1 MPKEKGSIMAD
12 ELDCNYHRNRVDPIN
27 RNASAAFF
35 RKIKI
40 NGHYGRVLPSLCS
53 EHGGYKYSLICH
65 DSAHQTTESI
75 VSSSARD
82 VLLVISICIILLL
95 LMVIFALHYKRRADQ
110 NAAMRISKDFEA
122 KVGTTEKVLGSGNDN
137 V

>member
-12 ELDCNYHRNRVDPIN
+12 ELECSYHSNRVDPMN
-27 RNASAAFF
+27 RNASAVFF

-53 EHGGYKYSLICH
+53 DHGGYKYSLICH
-65 DSAHQTTESI
+65 DSSHQDTESI

-95 LMVIFALHYKRRADQ
+95 LMVIFALHYQRRADQ

-122 KVGTTEKVLGSGNDN
+122 KGDITENVLGSGTDN

>member
-1 MPKEKGSIMAD
+1 MAD
-12 ELDCNYHRNRVDPIN
+12 ELNCTYHSDRVNPIN
-27 RNASAAFF
+27 ADANAALF

-40 NGHYGRVLPSLCS
+40 NGHYGRVLPSLCTQYN
-53 EHGGYKYSLICH
+53 GYKYSLICH
-65 DSAHQTTESI
+65 DTESI

-95 LMVIFALHYKRRADQ
+95 LMIIFVLQYKRRAEQ
-110 NAAMRISKDFEA
+110 NEAMRMSKASEA
-122 KVGTTEKVLGSGNDN
+122 KLDITEKVLEAGNEN

>member
-1 MPKEKGSIMAD
+1 MSH
-12 ELDCNYHRNRVDPIN
+12 LNYIYNDPIN
-27 RNASAAFF
+27 KNASAAFF

-40 NGHYGRVLPSLCS
+40 NGYYGRVLPSLCS

-65 DSAHQTTESI
+65 DSSHQNTESI

-122 KVGTTEKVLGSGNDN
+122 KVDITEKVLGSGNDN

>member
-1 MPKEKGSIMAD
+1 MAD
-12 ELDCNYHRNRVDPIN
+12 ELNCTYHSDRVNPIN
-27 RNASAAFF
+27 ADANAALF

-65 DSAHQTTESI
+65 DSSHQNTESI

-122 KVGTTEKVLGSGNDN
+122 KVDITEKVLGSGNDN

>member
-1 MPKEKGSIMAD
+1 MQKVKGSIMAD
-12 ELDCNYHRNRVDPIN
+12 ELDCNYHSDRVNPIN
-27 RNASAAFF
+27 KNASAAFF

-53 EHGGYKYSLICH
+53 ENQGYKYSLICH
-65 DSAHQTTESI
+65 DSDHQTADSI
-75 VSSSARD
+75 VSGSARD

-110 NAAMRISKDFEA
+110 NAAIRISKDFEA
-122 KVGTTEKVLGSGNDN
+122 NVDITEKVLGAGNDN